1 MRRKMEM
8 NITVMQ
14 ETKMTIDEI
23 MRLAD
28 EYADA
33 KVTENSK
40 NSLAAFFSMS
50 NKIRAELFDALQKLK
65 TESHL

>member
-1 MRRKMEM
+1 MEM

>member
-1 MRRKMEM
+1 MEM

-14 ETKMTIDEI
+14 ESKMTIDEI

>member
-14 ETKMTIDEI
+14 ESKMTIDEI

>member
-1 MRRKMEM
+1 MEM

-33 KVTENSK
+33 KVIENSK
-40 NSLAAFFSMS
+40 NSLAAFFSS
-50 NKIRAELFDALQKLK
+50 SKKKRAELFDALQKLK
-65 TESHL
+65 TESHA